1 MPYEWK
7 KRRAA
12 RFGRPS
18 LRGSRMF
25 EQIPASSESLIEK
38 PRIRKRVL
46 FGLAVFIIGSSL
58 LHISFG
64 TSVAAMSSYWR
75 NVGPS
80 DKDGVSVITLSRSAH
95 DPFEKPTPTPTPT
108 PIIVKRTALNVAML
122 KYLELGAE
130 QRVARLHR
138 LAHKVAQISLDKPAK
153 FRPAAETA
161 PRVAATEMPN
171 GQSHSA
177 TSAAAYTGGTGD
189 ELANNVV
196 WGDDNPA
203 RVVREA
209 PLPAG
214 LPETARPARVDVE
227 IGPDSQIIGVTL
239 VQSSGNPDFD
249 AAALAAAKQSAYTAA
264 TLNGLP
270 VHGDCLLEFPNST
283 SSPA

>member
-1 MPYEWK
+1 
-7 KRRAA
+7 
-12 RFGRPS
+12 
-18 LRGSRMF
+18 MF

-46 FGLAVFIIGSSL
+46 FGLALFIIGSGL

-64 TSVAAMSSYWR
+64 SSVAAMSSYWR
-75 NVGPS
+75 NAGPS
-80 DKDGVSVITLSRSAH
+80 DKDGVSVITLSRSIH
-95 DPFEKPTPTPTPT
+95 DPFEKPKPTPTPTP
-108 PIIVKRTALNVAML
+108 IVAKRTALNIAML

-130 QRVARLHR
+130 RRVAPIHK
-138 LAHKVAQISLDKPAK
+138 LARRVAQISLDRPAK
-153 FRPAAETA
+153 FKPADETA
-161 PRVAATEMPN
+161 PRVSATEVPN
-171 GQSHSA
+171 AQSHSA

-214 LPETARPARVDVE
+214 LPETARSARVDVE
-227 IGPDSQIIGVTL
+227 IGPDAEIIDVTL
-239 VQSSGNPDFD
+239 VQSSGNADFD
-249 AAALAAAKQSAYTAA
+249 AAAVAAAKQSVYAPA

-270 VHGDCLLEFPNST
+270 VHGDCTLEFPNNT
-283 SSPA
+283 TSPA